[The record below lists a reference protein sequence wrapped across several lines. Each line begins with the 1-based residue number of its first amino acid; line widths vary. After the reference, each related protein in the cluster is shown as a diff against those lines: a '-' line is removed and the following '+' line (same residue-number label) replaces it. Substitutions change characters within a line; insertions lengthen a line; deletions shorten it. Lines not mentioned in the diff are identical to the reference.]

1 MLVYLY
7 GYLIS
12 FKDGQ
17 YISLLQFIFPVY
29 MLPDILNEQI
39 KKKKPKQQQNT
50 TTTITKK
57 LLISLF
63 TGQLF
68 ITQSY
73 LFVLI
78 NIIKL

>member
-1 MLVYLY
+1 
-7 GYLIS
+7 
-12 FKDGQ
+12 
-17 YISLLQFIFPVY
+17 

>member
-39 KKKKPKQQQNT
+39 KKKKNKT
-50 TTTITKK
+50 TTKHNNHYNQEAAHLTFHWTVIHNTK
-57 LLISLF
+57 LSFCLD
-63 TGQLF
+63 
-68 ITQSY
+68 
-73 LFVLI
+73 
-78 NIIKL
+78 